1 MDKYT
6 ELAEDILKHVGGK
19 ENVNSLKH
27 CVTRLRFDLKDE
39 SKADDDYLKNR
50 DGVVTVVK
58 AGGQYQVVIGNHVPD
73 VYAEV
78 LQVGGLPAGGS
89 LDIDEGDAPKGNLF
103 DRFVS
108 LVSSIFQPFLG
119 PLAAAGIIKGIV
131 AIMAACGLS
140 AATSPMYV
148 IFNAAGDGFFQFFPI
163 LIALTSARRFKVNEF
178 TAIAIAAAL
187 VYPDIATLVTALQK
201 AGQGHVLGVIPF
213 ALPAGGYLST
223 VMPSILAVWVASY
236 IQKFFTKI
244 TPDVIKVFVV
254 PFFTLLITV
263 PLTFLVVGPVAN
275 TFSDGLTSLFQAI
288 MNFSPIVFGLI
299 LGILWQ
305 VLVMF
310 GMHWALVP
318 LAILDVATNGSS
330 TILSAAILPCFTQT
344 GVLGAIMLKTKEE
357 KVRTISMPAFIS
369 SIFGVTEPAIYGV
382 TLPMKTPFYISCG
395 VSGLMGAAMMALDIK
410 TYSIGGLGVFVFP
423 SLIGPD
429 GNLSKVIIAIII
441 AIVGGVLAFLIQLFV
456 RVPNLYGGGVA
467 KVEEKAEEAAP
478 APKEIQQEII
488 ASPLIGNV
496 VPLDQVPDQVF
507 ASGAMGKGIA
517 IDPTDGVI
525 VAPAKATV
533 NLVFPTGHAIGLTTE
548 NGVELLIHIGMDT
561 VSLAGKGFK
570 TYVEAGDVVEAGQK
584 LIEFDLATIRDAKL
598 PVITPVIVTN
608 TADFDDVLTTKEAR
622 VNTGDYLLTA
632 VK

>member
-148 IFNAAGDGFFQFFPI
+148 IFNAAGDGFFQFLPI

-496 VPLDQVPDQVF
+496 VPIDQVPDQVF